1 MTQRLYY
8 EDCYLQTF
16 DAQVIETADE
26 GRRVYLDRTAFYPTS
41 GGQLFDLGTL
51 GGVAITEVVDEDD
64 RIAHV
69 LAAPLSSPSPHGEID
84 WPRRYDFM
92 QQHTGQHLLSA
103 VLEEMFGWKTVSVH
117 MGTEGNTVDVDAA
130 AVTEDQLAQAERR
143 CLEIISEARP
153 VTIAFEENATGLRK
167 ESQRT
172 GSLRV
177 VSISGIDRSACGG
190 THVRSTSEIGLVLTG
205 KTEKVRGTTRIE
217 FACGARALARARND
231 NQRLAAISRVLS
243 VAPEQAPDRIA
254 TLIDQNKSLDKER
267 QRLATELARREGQEL
282 YAATAP
288 DANGIRR
295 TRHNGPIDEATRT
308 RAQAFT
314 ANPKAI
320 FLAVSAN
327 PAAILFAASQ
337 DSGIHAGEKMKAAL
351 AAAGGRGGGNAQL
364 AQGSVPDAASL
375 EKALALLQ

>member
-8 EDCYLQTF
+8 DDCYLQTF

-51 GGVAITEVVDEDD
+51 GGVAITEVIDEED

-69 LAAPLSSPSPHGEID
+69 LSSPLAAQSAHGEID
-84 WPRRYDFM
+84 WQRRYDFM

-103 VLEEMFGWKTVSVH
+103 VVEELFGWKTVSVH
-117 MGTEGNTVDVDAA
+117 MGAEGNTVDVDAA
-130 AVTEDQLAQAERR
+130 SVTEDQLAKAERR
-143 CLEIISEARP
+143 CLEIISQARP
-153 VTIAFEENATGLRK
+153 VTIAFEENAIGLRK

-172 GSLRV
+172 GTLRV
-177 VSISGIDRSACGG
+177 VTIDGIDRSACGG
-190 THVRSTSEIGLVLTG
+190 THVRSTAEIGLVLTG
-205 KTEKVRGTTRIE
+205 KTEKIRGITRIE

-231 NQRLAAISRVLS
+231 NQRLAAISRTLS
-243 VAPEQAPDRIA
+243 VAPEQAPERITA
-254 TLIDQNKSLDKER
+254 IIDQNKSIDKDR
-267 QRLATELARREGQEL
+267 QRLATELARREGHEL
-282 YAATAP
+282 YAATTP
-288 DANGIRR
+288 DASGIRR
-295 TRHNGPIDEATRT
+295 VRHDDPIDEATRT

-314 ANPKAI
+314 ANPKAVFI
-320 FLAVSAN
+320 AVSTN

-337 DSGIHAGEKMKAAL
+337 DSSIHAGEKMKAAL

-375 EKALALLQ
+375 ERVLALLQ